1 MKNFVFVLLV
11 SFLFFNKNLAA
22 QIIITSASFPVA
34 GDTLSEAVDNSPT
47 IDNGNPGSNQT
58 WDFTKLKANAI
69 RKTAVRPAAEGAAS
83 ASFPGANLLFK
94 QLGGANAQQQY
105 MKSST
110 SKIEYIGY
118 DGAVAGGVAG
128 NVRAAFNPAEILR
141 RAPMKFFD
149 NSSTNSALNITVPA
163 SIIPDSLLANFPV
176 KPDSIRIKF
185 KSNRLDLVDGWGKAN
200 IPNGSFDVLR
210 EKRTN
215 YTETSIEIKVPL
227 IGWFDVT
234 NLLGGAGGGVGAA
247 FGKDTTVQYY
257 YFAQEAKEPIAIV
270 NVDALDNS
278 KVLTASFKPIN
289 VKVVSINDVLDV
301 ADANSLNLYPNP
313 AVNEVNMKFTDLPS
327 GNYQLVVYNI
337 LGRQM
342 MKKHYFLNGNTTI
355 REDVSSLPNGN
366 FLFSLSNQR
375 GKIVNTKRLV
385 ILRP

>member
-1 MKNFVFVLLV
+1 MKNFVIVLFV

-22 QIIITSASFPVA
+22 QIIITNTSFPVA
-34 GDTLSEAVDNSPT
+34 GDTLSEAVDNTPS
-47 IDNGNPGSNQT
+47 IDNGSPGSNQT

-69 RKTAVRPAAEGAAS
+69 RMTAVRPVSEGASA
-83 ASFPGANLLFK
+83 ASFPAANLLFK

-105 MKSST
+105 VKSS
-110 SKIEYIGY
+110 SGKIEYIGY
-118 DGAVAGGVAG
+118 AGAIPGGVGG
-128 NVRAAFNPAEILR
+128 NVNAVFNPAEILR

-149 NSSTNSALNITVPA
+149 NSSTNSALNITIPA
-163 SIIPDSLLANFPV
+163 NFIPDSLLANFPV

-185 KSNRLDLVDGWGKAN
+185 TSSRLDLVDGWGKAN

-215 YTETSIEIKVPL
+215 YTDTKIEIKIPIV
-227 IGWFDVT
+227 GWFDVT
-234 NLLGGAGGGVGAA
+234 TLLGGAGGGVGAG

-257 YFAQEAKEPIAIV
+257 YFAKEAKEPIAVV
-270 NVDALDNS
+270 NVDPINND
-278 KVLTASFKPIN
+278 KVLTVTFKPIN
-289 VKVVSINDVLDV
+289 IKVVSINEILDV
-301 ADANSLNLYPNP
+301 ANANSMYLYPNP
-313 AVNEVNMKFTDLPS
+313 AVNEVNMKFADLPT

-342 MKKHYFLNGNTTI
+342 MKKQYFLNGNATI
-355 REDVSSLPNGN
+355 REDVSALPSGN
-366 FLFSLSNQR
+366 FLFSLSNQQ